1 MKHPS
6 NAIFRSTSHHRLA
19 PQRGFTLIE
28 LMIVVAI
35 VGILAGIAIPQY
47 QDYIARS
54 QFAGGMTLASGQ
66 KAAVS
71 EAFASS
77 GSCPN
82 NASAAVD
89 GVPAASGI
97 KGSYVASVA
106 TGGTVSDAGGCTIT
120 ANFKANGIARGLLSK
135 TLTLTMSNADA
146 GSAIWTCE
154 SSVAKKYVPQACSQ
168 LTEFPASGDAKP
180 T

>member
-1 MKHPS
+1 MKHQS
-6 NAIFRSTSHHRLA
+6 RAIIRSKSHRRLA

-35 VGILAGIAIPQY
+35 IGILAGIAIPQY

-54 QFAGGMTLASGQ
+54 QFAEGMSLASGQ
-66 KAAVS
+66 KAAVT
-71 EAFASS
+71 EAFSSS

-97 KGSYVASVA
+97 KGSYVAKVT
-106 TGGTVSDAGGCTIT
+106 TGGKASDAGGCTIT
-120 ANFKANGIARGLLSK
+120 ANFKDSGVARGLVSK
-135 TLTLTMSNADA
+135 TLTLTMSNADG
-146 GSAIWTCE
+146 GSVIWTCQ
-154 SSVAKKYVPQACSQ
+154 SSAARKYLPQACSP
-168 LTEFPASGDAKP
+168 LTESPDGEATKAA
-180 T
+180 